1 MLLANLQKNVEQIF
15 MPFAEPKLFVQTFH
29 SRFHKVQAQPL
40 TRSQEKCWE
49 KQLGIETARSDAP
62 LPKWRKGKTSK

>member
-1 MLLANLQKNVEQIF
+1 

-40 TRSQEKCWE
+40 TRSQEKMLE
-49 KQLGIETARSDAP
+49 KQLGIETAPRSDAP